1 MISWVQTY
9 FQKHFRLVFAVL
21 LAVTIISFIFTI
33 GAAPGIGRAGN
44 KLLERPFFGHN
55 LGNQTEASRI
65 MRDGSFSAQ
74 LKGAF
79 QASPEQVQQFA
90 LTRVAGLALADQL
103 HLPVPSEKEVGAF
116 IATLPVFK
124 DAQGNF
130 DQTVYGKFSDSLK
143 SNPQFNTTDA
153 NRVLRDDARLEA
165 LSKLLGGPG
174 YVLPADVQA
183 QLTRADSSWS
193 VAVAAWDYAAF
204 DAGVTV
210 TEDALKKFYDE
221 NSFRYEVQPRVKATA
236 VTFPAAEFAPLG
248 APAEEQLRA
257 YYNANPAR
265 FPVPAEPAK
274 KDEKTPNLALDAAK
288 SVTPT
293 DNFPKVRA
301 QVEAALRQESA
312 LRNALKA
319 ANDFT
324 VALYER
330 KLTANSPE
338 LAAFVT
344 SQRRPA
350 VALAPFAP
358 DTPPADAPWLGGHV
372 EQVSRLNKERF
383 FSDPLPTPDSV
394 VVLLWNDTLPAYK
407 PMLGEVREKV
417 AADYK
422 DSEKRKRFVDAGKA
436 LRGKLEAAVKAGTAF
451 EKAAAD
457 QKLEVKSYANFTLR
471 QPPQDM
477 PYAAFGALQNLNAGQ
492 IADMIATGDKGYFVY
507 AAQKKLPDLSP
518 SNPRY
523 AEIREQLMKFTA
535 AANESA
541 LLGAMVEA
549 ELKKSEPA
557 AGPR

>member
-1 MISWVQTY
+1 MISWIQTY

-44 KLLERPFFGHN
+44 KLLERQFFGHN
-55 LGNQTEASRI
+55 LGNQAEASRI

-79 QASPEQVQQFA
+79 QASAEQVQQFA
-90 LTRVAGLALADQL
+90 LTRVAGLALADSL
-103 HLPVPSEKEVGAF
+103 HLPVPTEKEVAAF

-130 DQTVYGKFSDSLK
+130 DQTVYGKFADSLK
-143 SNPQFNTTDA
+143 NNPQFTTADA
-153 NRVLRDDARLEA
+153 NRVLRDDARLET

-174 YVLPADVQA
+174 YVLPADVQT

-193 VAVAAWDYAAF
+193 VAVASWDYAAY
-204 DAGVTV
+204 DAGIAV
-210 TEDALKKFYDE
+210 TEDALKKFYDD

-236 VTFPAAEFAPLG
+236 VAFPAGEFMPQG
-248 APAEEQLRA
+248 SPTEEQLRA

-265 FPVPAEPAK
+265 FPAPAEPAK
-274 KDEKTPNLALDAAK
+274 DAKAPSLALDASKPAA
-288 SVTPT
+288 T
-293 DNFPKVRA
+293 DAFPKVRA

-312 LRNALKA
+312 VRNALKA
-319 ANDFT
+319 ANEFT

-330 KLTANSPE
+330 KLTANSAE
-338 LAAFVT
+338 LTAFVT
-344 SQRRPA
+344 SQRRPS

-358 DTPPADAPWLGGHV
+358 DTPPADAAWLGNYS
-372 EQVSRLNKERF
+372 EQVARLNKERY
-383 FSDPLPTPDSV
+383 FSDPLPSADGV
-394 VVLLWNDTLPAYK
+394 VVLFWNDTLPAYK
-407 PMLGEVREKV
+407 PILGEVREKV

-422 DSEKRKRFVDAGKA
+422 DGEKRKRFVESGKT
-436 LRGKLEAAVKAGTAF
+436 LRSKLEAAVKAGTAF

-492 IADMIATGDKGYFVY
+492 VADMIATGDKGYFVY

-518 SNPRY
+518 SSPRY

-549 ELKKSEPA
+549 ELKKSEPLA
-557 AGPR
+557 PGAR